1 MEINLKTQWNKLNSL
16 FRVAIILFLFLFS
29 QFTVIWSQT
38 ITFSENIYICLKTR
52 PNTPP
57 PEEK

>member
-38 ITFSENIYICLKTR
+38 ITFSENI
-52 PNTPP
+52 
-57 PEEK
+57 